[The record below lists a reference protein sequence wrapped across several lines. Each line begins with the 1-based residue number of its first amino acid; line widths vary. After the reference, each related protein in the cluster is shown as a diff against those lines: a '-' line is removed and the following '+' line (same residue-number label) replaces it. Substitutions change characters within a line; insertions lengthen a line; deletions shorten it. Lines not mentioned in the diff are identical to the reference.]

1 MIRSSVAALLVPVLV
16 TACAQMAANTQ
27 GPLQPQTVSGPCQV
41 QRFLLLDQRSVPVKM
56 SVTNTGQAC
65 SFLIFNPALNLT
77 LSAALITGPASHGR
91 AEAAVINTGRQVGVS
106 YAPAP
111 GYAGP
116 DRFSVTWEPGGSGA
130 TFDVA
135 VTPR

>member
-1 MIRSSVAALLVPVLV
+1 MMKSNLAALLAPVLV
-16 TACAQMAANTQ
+16 AGCAQMAANTQ

-41 QRFLLLDQRSVPVKM
+41 ERFLLLDQRSVPVKM
-56 SVTNTGQAC
+56 SVVNSGEAC

-77 LSAALITGPASHGR
+77 LTAALISGPASHGR
-91 AEAAVINTGRQVGVS
+91 AEAAVVNTGRQVGVR
-106 YAPAP
+106 YTPAP

-116 DRFSVTWEPGGSGA
+116 DRFAVTWFPFGSGI
-130 TFDVA
+130 TVDVA